1 MGLLDALTNPDN
13 WGGAPLRGKD
23 DASHPQNVLARSISR
38 LGSDY
43 RTPGWSV
50 TANPADDD
58 PVFRQRTENGW
69 RYPSAMSLS
78 KALLSGDFSGT
89 LRQEGVSHAAAKQAA
104 AMVGELERLPAPE
117 GGWTDQDIERLG
129 RNPKPF
135 ELSEAGRARDSHLQ
149 DQALLGQA
157 LSGDRRGIYSNA
169 GARAA
174 AEGRRLGE
182 SGYMGA
188 LSNPEYA
195 AGNALINYMQ
205 PMADAAWSQFSDQSP
220 TTKGDETGYYHP
232 RDGWSPD
239 SSWNPMK
246 AKSIA
251 AALIAAPAFP
261 FGAAHKYA
269 FHYLPAAK
277 DRADVL
283 TAANKVDPVL
293 PAGYDRASGNE
304 QLRQYAG
311 DDAREANFD
320 EWYRK
325 QFGEYPSYALSS
337 AAVFGN
343 GLIDPSLLAGVP
355 AARAAAGTGV
365 GLMKLAPVASPL
377 YRYGKSVAGAA
388 SSLAKHPVIAGAI
401 KEAADDLPTNIGVMS
416 FLGLS
421 PEASSKA
428 TIQENG
434 LYSRPHVPG
443 FGDYGSGEKSPSMFG
458 GGENRTDLATPQYDD
473 EGNFM
478 GYGPEGDAEFA
489 DRMKAKETKGA
500 ALRQGIPNLMDRIK
514 ASMIQAPF

>member
-13 WGGAPLRGKD
+13 WGGVPPRAND
-23 DASHPQNVLARSISR
+23 DANSPQNVLARSISR

-50 TANPADDD
+50 TANPVDDD

-78 KALLSGDFSGT
+78 RALLSGDFKDSLGK
-89 LRQEGVSHAAAKQAA
+89 EGVSPAAAKQAA
-104 AMVGELERLPAPE
+104 ALVGELEQLPAPE

-149 DQALLGQA
+149 DQELLSQA

-182 SGYMGA
+182 SGYGGA
-188 LSNPEYA
+188 LANPEYA
-195 AGNALINYMQ
+195 AGNALVNYMQ
-205 PMADAAWSQFSDQSP
+205 PMADAAWSQFSDQAP
-220 TTKGDETGYYHP
+220 LTKGDETGYYHP
-232 RDGWSPD
+232 RDGWIPD

-251 AALIAAPAFP
+251 AALIAAPASP
-261 FGAAHKYA
+261 FGAANKYL
-269 FHYLPAAK
+269 FHYLPSAK

-283 TAANKVDPVL
+283 TAANKVDPIL

-311 DDAREANFD
+311 DNAREANFD

-325 QFGEYPSYALSS
+325 QYGEYPSYALSS

-355 AARAAAGTGV
+355 AARAATGTGV

-388 SSLAKHPVIAGAI
+388 SSLAKHPVLAGAV
-401 KEAADDLPTNIGVMS
+401 KEGVEEFPTNIGVMS
-416 FLGLS
+416 ALS
-421 PEASSKA
+421 FGPEASGQA
-428 TIQENG
+428 TVQDNG

-443 FGDYGSGEKSPSMFG
+443 FGDYGQGGKSPSMFG
-458 GGENRTDLATPQYDD
+458 GGENRTDLVKPQYDE
-473 EGNFM
+473 EGNFL
-478 GYGPEGDAEFA
+478 GYGHESSEEFA
-489 DRMKAKETKGA
+489 DRMNSMETQGA

-514 ASMIQAPF
+514 ASMIHAPF